1 MPDQS
6 SVTPPPGVI
15 GTMAPYFIVSDVA
28 RSLDFYV
35 GQLGFESIY
44 QTDETHLFFAV
55 LRRDGAM
62 LFLRSE
68 DGIDPVP
75 NSSRHPTFPWDSYSY
90 TPDPDALA
98 AEFAARGARFSK
110 PIENNSSG
118 LRGFELTDPDGHVL
132 FFGRPSQDGD

>member
-1 MPDQS
+1 MS
-6 SVTPPPGVI
+6 NEHRAII

-28 RSLDFYV
+28 RSLTFYV
-35 GQLGFESIY
+35 DQLGFESIY
-44 QTDETHLFFAV
+44 QTDETKLFFAV

-62 LFLRSE
+62 LFLKSE

-75 NSSRHPTFPWDSYSY
+75 NAARHPTFAWDSYSY

-98 AEFAARGARFSK
+98 AEFAGRGAAFSK
-110 PIENNSSG
+110 PLENNGSG

-132 FFGRPSQDGD
+132 FYGRPLAEGD

>member
-1 MPDQS
+1 MATVP
-6 SVTPPPGVI
+6 TGVI
-15 GTMAPYFIVSDVA
+15 GTMAPCFIVSDVA

-35 GQLGFESIY
+35 GKLGFESIY

-68 DGIDPVP
+68 HGVDPVP
-75 NSSRHPTFPWDSYSY
+75 NPSRHPTFAWDSYSY

-98 AEFAARGARFSK
+98 AELAARGATFSK
-110 PIENNSSG
+110 PIESNSSG

-132 FFGRPSQDGD
+132 FYGRPLENGA

>member
-1 MPDQS
+1 MAGEA
-6 SVTPPPGVI
+6 TRGMI

-28 RSLDFYV
+28 RSLAFYV
-35 GQLGFESIY
+35 DLLGFESIY
-44 QTDETHLFFAV
+44 QIDETRLFFAV

-75 NSSRHPTFPWDSYSY
+75 NPSRHPTFPWDSYSY

-98 AEFAARGARFSK
+98 VEFDARRR
-110 PIENNSSG
+110 
-118 LRGFELTDPDGHVL
+118 L
-132 FFGRPSQDGD
+132 Q

>member
-1 MPDQS
+1 MAEKDD
-6 SVTPPPGVI
+6 GVI

-28 RSLDFYV
+28 HSLDFYV

-75 NSSRHPTFPWDSYSY
+75 NPSRHPTFAWDSYSY

-98 AEFAARGARFSK
+98 AEFAASGAIFSK
-110 PIENNSSG
+110 PIENNNSG

-132 FFGRPSQDGD
+132 FFGRPLQDGD

>member
-1 MPDQS
+1 
-6 SVTPPPGVI
+6 
-15 GTMAPYFIVSDVA
+15 MAPYFIVSDVA
-28 RSLDFYV
+28 HSLDFYV

-44 QTDETHLFFAV
+44 QIDETHLFFAV

-75 NSSRHPTFPWDSYSY
+75 NPSRHPTFAWDSYSY

-98 AEFAARGARFSK
+98 AEFAASGAIFSK
-110 PIENNSSG
+110 PIENNNSG

-132 FFGRPSQDGD
+132 FFGRPLQDGD

>member
-1 MPDQS
+1 MSDERS
-6 SVTPPPGVI
+6 AVI

-28 RSLDFYV
+28 RSLTFYV
-35 GQLGFESIY
+35 DLLGFESIY
-44 QTDETHLFFAV
+44 QTDETELFFAV

-68 DGIDPVP
+68 DGFEPVP
-75 NSSRHPTFPWDSYSY
+75 NPTRHPTFAWDSYSY

-98 AEFAARGARFSK
+98 AEFAARGAIFTA
-110 PIENNSSG
+110 PLENNDSG

-132 FFGRPSQDGD
+132 FYGRPLEDGEQ

>member
-1 MPDQS
+1 MSEAQPQ
-6 SVTPPPGVI
+6 GVI

-35 GQLGFESIY
+35 GLLGFECIY
-44 QTDETHLFFAV
+44 RTDETHLFFAV

-68 DGIDPVP
+68 AGIEPAP
-75 NSSRHPTFPWDSYSY
+75 NPSRHATFAWDSYSY
-90 TPDPDALA
+90 TPAPDALA
-98 AEFAARGARFSK
+98 AEFGARGVRFSK
-110 PIENNSSG
+110 PVELNSSG

-132 FFGRPSQDGD
+132 FFGRPSTGGD

>member
-1 MPDQS
+1 MS
-6 SVTPPPGVI
+6 NEHRAII

-28 RSLDFYV
+28 RSLTFYV
-35 GQLGFESIY
+35 DQLGFESIY
-44 QTDETHLFFAV
+44 QTDETKLFFAV

-62 LFLRSE
+62 LFLKSE

-75 NSSRHPTFPWDSYSY
+75 NPTRHPTFAWDSYSY

-98 AEFAARGARFSK
+98 TEFAARGAVFTT
-110 PIENNSSG
+110 PLENNGSG

-132 FFGRPSQDGD
+132 FYGRPLAEGD

>member
-1 MPDQS
+1 MEQGPAR
-6 SVTPPPGVI
+6 GVI
-15 GTMAPYFIVSDVA
+15 GTMAPYFIVSDVT

-44 QTDETHLFFAV
+44 QIDETKPFFAV

-68 DGIDPVP
+68 DGFDAVP
-75 NSSRHPTFPWDSYSY
+75 NPSRHPTFAWDGYSY

-98 AEFAARGARFSK
+98 AEIAARGATFSK
-110 PIENNSSG
+110 PLENNSSG

-132 FFGRPSQDGD
+132 FYGRPLQQGD